1 MIPSRR
7 TLLCAGLGA
16 TAEFVTHTGSANTG
30 STTPDD
36 SCERPPVAGEWR
48 CEAGA
53 RGAAATDFGGLISR
67 TPRAVYRPASRT
79 DLAGLLRWATRQGVA
94 VAARGQGHSTYGR
107 PLTENGIV
115 VDMSALRAIDPVQP
129 NRVTVDAGAT
139 WDAVLAATLAHG
151 LTPPVLTN
159 YLGLSV
165 GGTLAIGGIGGTT
178 SRFGFQ
184 TDTILELKIVTG
196 SGEALT
202 CSPAV
207 NADLFDAVRAGLGQ
221 CAIVVRAPLGLVSA
235 PERVRR
241 YQLFYPALAILT
253 FDQYRTLAD
262 GRFHQLQGAILP
274 NPAGG
279 WRYQLDGAVFYDGD
293 GATIERKALEGLS
306 DQRGEAIVTDATYR
320 DDMSAFAK
328 LEQALRSNGQWFN
341 PHPWLLTFL
350 PASTAEHV
358 ARDVVTGLTHTDL
371 GPFGRVT
378 YYPMSSRAVRT
389 PLVRLPDEPVVF
401 PFNLIRLPASGD
413 RQEAERAVQKNRAL
427 YERIRDAGGVLYPV
441 SALPFSP
448 DDWKQHLGPRW
459 QSFRDAAGRCDPA
472 NILTPGY
479 EPFGS
484 A

>member
-1 MIPSRR
+1 
-7 TLLCAGLGA
+7 GA
-16 TAEFVTHTGSANTG
+16 TAEFVSKTGSA
-30 STTPDD
+30 TPAA
-36 SCERPPVAGEWR
+36 SCDRPDVAGEWR
-48 CEAGA
+48 CDQSS
-53 RGAAATDFGGLISR
+53 RSAAASDFGGIVSR
-67 TPRAVYRPASRT
+67 TPRAVYRPASRD
-79 DLAGLLRWATRQGVA
+79 DLADLLRWATRQGVA

-107 PLTENGIV
+107 AMTENGIV
-115 VDMSALRAIDPVQP
+115 VDMTALAAIGPVQAD
-129 NRVTVDAGAT
+129 RVAVEAGAT
-139 WDAVLAATLAHG
+139 WDAVLAATLPHG

-184 TDTILELKIVTG
+184 TDTVLELDAVTG
-196 SGEALT
+196 GGEALT
-202 CSPAV
+202 CSASA

-221 CAIVVRAPLGLVSA
+221 CGIVVRATLGLVRA

-241 YQLFYPALAILT
+241 YQLFYPDLATLT
-253 FDQYRTLAD
+253 ADQQRTLAD

-293 GATIERKALEGLS
+293 DAALEHQALDGLS
-306 DQRGEAIVTDATYR
+306 DRRSAAIVTDATYR

-350 PASTAEHV
+350 RASNAERI
-358 ARDVVTGLTHTDL
+358 ARDVVAGLTPTDL

-389 PLVRLPDEPVVF
+389 PLLRLPDEAVVF
-401 PFNLIRLPASGD
+401 PFNLIRIPASGD
-413 RQEAERAVQKNRAL
+413 RGEAEHAVGQNREL

-448 DDWKQHLGPRW
+448 DDWKRHLGARW
-459 QSFRDAAGRCDPA
+459 QSLREAVGRYDPA